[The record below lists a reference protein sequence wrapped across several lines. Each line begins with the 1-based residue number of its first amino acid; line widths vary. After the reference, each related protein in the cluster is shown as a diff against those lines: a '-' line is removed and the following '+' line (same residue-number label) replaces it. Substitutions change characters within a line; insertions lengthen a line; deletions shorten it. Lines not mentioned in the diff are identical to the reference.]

1 MNAVAAI
8 IKEGPTSKDRWA
20 LLSEGDIGDTAPWDL
35 AGEKA
40 DALNDKEVALCPK
53 T

>member
-8 IKEGPTSKDRWA
+8 SKEGPTSKDRWA
-20 LLSEGDIGDTAPWDL
+20 LLFEGNIGDTAPWDL
-35 AGEKA
+35 AGKRA
-40 DALNDKEVALCPK
+40 DALNEKEVALCPK